1 MRKLLLATMIAAACG
16 TASAQVGL
24 SGKASY
30 WYSNTEVGQTT
41 TRGIAAEP
49 TSNVAITATEKL
61 GNGITARAVVET
73 SLSGNTLDGT
83 ANTQLGDRQGTVGL
97 SHRLGSID
105 LGRNVH
111 TQFLAV
117 ANNDPF
123 AALIGS
129 VAGDVHNL
137 RGLRISNAAF
147 VSVNALPGFSLNIDR
162 SEANAVNNETTVFGA
177 SGRVGPVSV
186 AAARFEQGAER
197 SDVIGLNAK
206 LQNTTLFFSHS
217 DNRGVVA
224 SKGDLV
230 GVRQQMGAIALK
242 ASYGKTNTNVKAW
255 NVGGDYSLSKRT
267 ELGLAFR
274 NVDLV
279 AANSDIK
286 QVSVGITHR
295 F

>member
-1 MRKLLLATMIAAACG
+1 MKKLLLATMIAAVCG
-16 TASAQVGL
+16 TAGAQVGL

-30 WYSNTEVGQTT
+30 WYSSTEVGKTT
-41 TRGIAAEP
+41 TKGIAAEP
-49 TSNVAITATEKL
+49 TSNFAITATEKM

-73 SLSGNTLDGT
+73 SLSGNTIDGSG
-83 ANTQLGDRQGTVGL
+83 NTQLGDRQGTVGL

-147 VSVNALPGFSLNIDR
+147 VSVNALPGVSLNIDR
-162 SEANAVNNETTVFGA
+162 SEAGAAAETTVFGA
-177 SGRVGPVSV
+177 SGKVGSVSV

-206 LQNTTLFFSHS
+206 MQNTTLFYSHS
-217 DNRGVVA
+217 DNRGVIA

-230 GVRQQMGAIALK
+230 GVRQQMGAIAVK
-242 ASYGKTNTNVKAW
+242 ASYGKTNTNLKAW
-255 NVGGDYSLSKRT
+255 NVGTDYSLSQRT

-274 NVDLV
+274 NVDL
-279 AANSDIK
+279 AANASDIK